1 MHFRHKTRLE
11 KLFSARLLLLCII
24 SLVSTGCTMCP
35 SPFDY
40 SGTVPG
46 SANQNNF
53 RLRTNGVL
61 PIWRR
66 PKPWPPI
73 VSLEVDESPFSSR
86 NPNEESPQTSR
97 VIVASHEEGAENEH
111 SKESSVLITQSSDT
125 TCTNDSQQTRQSD
138 SDQDLEPTTNK
149 KQTHLLNNAE
159 MK

>member
-53 RLRTNGVL
+53 RLRANGAL

-73 VSLEVDESPFSSR
+73 VSLEADESPSASR
-86 NPNEESPQTSR
+86 NPRKESPQTSR
-97 VIVASHEEGAENEH
+97 VIAASHEEGLANEH
-111 SKESSVLITQSSDT
+111 SKNSSVLITQSPDPT
-125 TCTNDSQQTRQSD
+125 YTNDVQQTQQSD
-138 SDQDLEPTTNK
+138 SDNALESTTNNLTDTTA
-149 KQTHLLNNAE
+149 Q
-159 MK
+159 